1 MIFHKNLF
9 FPFLLIL
16 FFSITVNQVYA
27 EPSLDNDISW
37 QIIFVSDNSDC
48 KVYEKN
54 RINEIVDL
62 TKQYF
67 DLYKLDSHMI
77 EPVCIFSLQYFENTI
92 SNESD
97 LKILVFDERIGNNM
111 FVKFGYE
118 GLYAHFGSDRTQN
131 HVIMVIEPPKF
142 SSAYEFTEPSFNL
155 THQISHFILSY
166 HGHNLESIERLLH
179 SHELDYDD
187 CSNKIGSVACS
198 EIKSIIRS
206 AISGKTFS
214 VVAPIEEIV
223 NQDSMK
229 FYPDDLYSSQVV
241 KELQRIITIWWL
253 DGMINDESYLN
264 SIKAI
269 VDVTVDGNLSISTT
283 QLSISNGF
291 SILDKTLKNKNINSP
306 NESLIVPLENKIYDA
321 LNYVPFDTS
330 LIVSDSSDS
339 IIPDWF
345 KNRAKIWAD
354 QKLDDRIFFDG
365 LNALIQ
371 NGYIQGN

>member
-16 FFSITVNQVYA
+16 FFSITTNQVYA
-27 EPSLDNDISW
+27 EYTLDDDISW

-67 DLYKLDSHMI
+67 DLYKLDSQMLK
-77 EPVCIFSLQYFENTI
+77 PVCIFSLQYFENTI

-118 GLYAHFGSDRTQN
+118 GLYAHFGLDRTQN
-131 HVIMVIEPPKF
+131 HVIMVVEPPKF
-142 SSAYEFTEPSFNL
+142 SSAYEFTEPSLNL

-166 HGHNLESIERLLH
+166 YGHNLESIERLLH

-187 CSNKIGSVACS
+187 CSNKIGSVSCS
-198 EIKSIIRS
+198 ELKSIIRS
-206 AISGKTFS
+206 GISGKTFS
-214 VVAPIEEIV
+214 VVAPIGEIV
-223 NQDSMK
+223 NQNSMK

-241 KELQRIITIWWL
+241 KELQRINTIWWL

-269 VDVTVDGNLSISTT
+269 IDVTVDGDITIYTT

-291 SILDKTLKNKNINSP
+291 SILGETLKNKNTDNS
-306 NESLIVPLENKIYDA
+306 NESLIVPLENKIYDV